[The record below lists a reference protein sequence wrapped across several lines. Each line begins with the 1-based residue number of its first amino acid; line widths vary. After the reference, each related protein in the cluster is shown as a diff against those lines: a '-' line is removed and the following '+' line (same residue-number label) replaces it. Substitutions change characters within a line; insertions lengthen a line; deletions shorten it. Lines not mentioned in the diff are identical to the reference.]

1 MATATLTADELNKY
15 EIIKNLIETNGSK
28 KEAASRIGCTERT
41 INRLINTYKNEGKEG
56 FMHKNRGRKPSNKI
70 DKELKNYVVFLYND
84 KYPGTNFKYFT
95 EQLNQHEEIE
105 LSEST
110 VRNILSAN
118 GILSPTCRRMTK
130 QKYEKEP
137 EPEPEPE
144 PQVNKKTYK
153 AKVEIIKEK
162 IQELDNYNIIREKTI
177 NFDGVA
183 KKVLIAAS
191 SIIIVPV
198 SVVLYLSLS
207 FEWVLAV
214 CIGTTLLL

>member
-207 FEWVLAV
+207 FE
-214 CIGTTLLL
+214 